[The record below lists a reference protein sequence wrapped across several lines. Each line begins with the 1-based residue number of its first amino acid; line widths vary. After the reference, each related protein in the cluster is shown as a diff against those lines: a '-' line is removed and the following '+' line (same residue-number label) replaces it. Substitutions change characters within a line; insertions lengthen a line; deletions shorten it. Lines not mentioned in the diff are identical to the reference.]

1 MSGSPLCEQ
10 AEFMLLGAVGREVR
24 EVFARHK
31 LTRAQVDKVLA
42 ALLANGTILGRR
54 QDEWPEAGKN
64 TLDLVYGYI
73 LAAMSRQQA
82 VLAEAPVRGHA

>member
-1 MSGSPLCEQ
+1 MCDESV
-10 AEFMLLGAVGREVR
+10 LLRLGVAGKEVR
-24 EVFARHK
+24 EVLTRHK
-31 LTRAQVDKVLA
+31 LTVDQEKRVLA